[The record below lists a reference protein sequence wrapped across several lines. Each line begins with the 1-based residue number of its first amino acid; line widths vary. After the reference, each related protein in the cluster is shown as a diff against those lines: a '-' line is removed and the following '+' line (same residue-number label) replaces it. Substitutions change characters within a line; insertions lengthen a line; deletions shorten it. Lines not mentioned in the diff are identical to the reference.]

1 MFEMFIPEIAAN
13 ASNLKNQLM
22 YMGNSSITT
31 FSLHLPIITPLLKV
45 LNDEVKSS
53 LGNVS
58 IRLLLILLEQ
68 RQLELELN
76 ESIIIC

>member
-1 MFEMFIPEIAAN
+1 MFEMFIPEIATN
-13 ASNLKNQLM
+13 ASNLKNQLV

-31 FSLHLPIITPLLKV
+31 FSLYLPIITPLLKV

-68 RQLELELN
+68 RQLELELTDG
-76 ESIIIC
+76 IIIC